1 MSLEGFARVVE
12 VLAGL
17 TAVGS
22 ILATIF
28 GASAIL
34 LVVGSTTITIA
45 GAYGV
50 HRSKAMRRRMSLAE
64 QQRTQEQLE
73 RMKQQQ
79 LQLRKEQTLDS
90 DCADLLRR
98 ARVAVEAILASD
110 ACTHELIQPPI
121 DRALL
126 RDNVQAISDAGRE
139 ITDLRN
145 EHNSIIRASS
155 SERTD
160 QGNYL
165 AGPITSAVIRPQ
177 RQAIALA
184 LVHAKSRIENLE
196 RYASTVRT
204 VDITYKD
211 WIGAQK
217 AERLNDRVRDL
228 YARTAADELA
238 VQELNRLAERTA
250 AAERAF
256 HASIREANTVAEIL
270 ALPDDSSR

>member
-1 MSLEGFARVVE
+1 MPAEKSLICG
-12 VLAGL
+12 
-17 TAVGS
+17 TS
-22 ILATIF
+22 IIPLF
-28 GASAIL
+28 G
-34 LVVGSTTITIA
+34 
-45 GAYGV
+45 
-50 HRSKAMRRRMSLAE
+50 
-64 QQRTQEQLE
+64 
-73 RMKQQQ
+73 
-79 LQLRKEQTLDS
+79 
-90 DCADLLRR
+90 R
-98 ARVAVEAILASD
+98 ARL
-110 ACTHELIQPPI
+110 
-121 DRALL
+121 
-126 RDNVQAISDAGRE
+126 
-139 ITDLRN
+139 N
-145 EHNSIIRASS
+145 EQIRVI
-155 SERTD
+155 
-160 QGNYL
+160 YL

-184 LVHAKSRIENLE
+184 LVHAKSRVENLE